1 MNLYK
6 ERKKGLT
13 LVTKQS
19 SMIDELISTGYKIE
33 CNSIDYTHAKK
44 KKKNPKNTCTKKVI
58 LNSILFD

>member
-19 SMIDELISTGYKIE
+19 SMVDELISTGYKIE

-44 KKKNPKNTCTKKVI
+44 KKKEPKKHMHQKSDI
-58 LNSILFD
+58 KQHFI

>member
-44 KKKNPKNTCTKKVI
+44 KKNPKKHMHQKSDI
-58 LNSILFD
+58 KQHFI

>member
-19 SMIDELISTGYKIE
+19 SMVDELISTGYKIE

-44 KKKNPKNTCTKKVI
+44 KKRTQKTHAPKK
-58 LNSILFD
+58 